1 MPRFR
6 PRSSADSSLR
16 DTPLS
21 PETIRWL
28 AADVT
33 RLCHFCTSPHL
44 RLEGEHR
51 PSEESVWEIFQGRL
65 LDPAHTR
72 QRRTF
77 EAWNIWQI
85 IDDGRSG
92 EPLLS
97 LKWDQERQQIH
108 VVRGLDSY
116 VWEGYDSGGGVYLS
130 RERRKW
136 VRELVGTIDLA
147 RLRDAETLRDELI
160 CLLFNAV
167 VGTSRLPLAPVETP
181 LPAFS
186 FGELLLLLSRADGL
200 LSTRERVKQFETY
213 LQGLSAGENIDESIA
228 LFRSLFNE
236 VSLSPYTELTRK
248 ALAHLRRLEQA
259 GRVLP
264 AEIVDFLGHLLRQNG
279 RHLTAYDL
287 TTFHHRGRII
297 PTRCCSMKS

>member
-6 PRSSADSSLR
+6 PRSPADSGLC

-21 PETIRWL
+21 AETVRWL
-28 AADVT
+28 CGEVT
-33 RLCHFCTSPHL
+33 RPCHFFTGPNL
-44 RLEGEHR
+44 RLEGEHDTD
-51 PSEESVWEIFQGRL
+51 EESVWEVFQGRL

-77 EAWNIWQI
+77 EAWNVYQLT
-85 IDDGRSG
+85 DAGRSG

-97 LKWDQERQQIH
+97 LKWDHDANQIH

-116 VWEGYDSGGGVYLS
+116 VHEGYDSGAGVFLS

-136 VRELVGTIDLA
+136 VRELVGTVELGRMRDL
-147 RLRDAETLRDELI
+147 EELRDELI

-186 FGELLLLLSRADGL
+186 FGEL
-200 LSTRERVKQFETY
+200 FY
-213 LQGLSAGENIDESIA
+213 
-228 LFRSLFNE
+228 
-236 VSLSPYTELTRK
+236 
-248 ALAHLRRLEQA
+248 
-259 GRVLP
+259 
-264 AEIVDFLGHLLRQNG
+264 
-279 RHLTAYDL
+279 
-287 TTFHHRGRII
+287 
-297 PTRCCSMKS
+297 